1 MASSLLPAA
10 SSEVIIMPISIV
22 SATENPIDVIGTA
35 AGTSYGRPLDEP
47 YEKRLKRVKHCVTNG
62 HLSVLEQAVVTFR
75 CECSRAC
82 SHQLVRHR
90 IASYCQKSQR
100 YTKLSDWDRDDDWYV
115 TPAAFKDDR
124 NYHAMMLECAL
135 DYQNAIDKGIK
146 PEDARYLLPEAT
158 KTEITCTFNVRS
170 LFNFLDLRTDSHAQ
184 WEIRD
189 LAFELVE
196 AVAGISDQWRE
207 LMEMWNLKK

>member
-1 MASSLLPAA
+1 M
-10 SSEVIIMPISIV
+10 ISII
-22 SATENPIDVIGTA
+22 SATDNPVDVIGTA

-62 HLSVLEQAVVTFR
+62 HLSVLEQASVTFR
-75 CECSRAC
+75 CECSRSC

-100 YTKLSDWDRDDDWYV
+100 YTKIDTDSDWYV
-115 TPAAFKDDR
+115 VPPQFSVDHPVEFSDHMKSCAIQYNACMAA
-124 NYHAMMLECAL
+124 
-135 DYQNAIDKGIK
+135 GIK
-146 PEDARYLLPEAT
+146 TEDARYLLPEAT

-196 AVAGISDQWRE
+196 AVAAIDDQWRE
-207 LMEMWNLKK
+207 LMEMWNLRK

>member
-1 MASSLLPAA
+1 MT
-10 SSEVIIMPISIV
+10 ISIV
-22 SATENPIDVIGTA
+22 TATANPIDVIGTA

-47 YEKRLKRVKHCVTNG
+47 YEKRLKRTKNCVLQG
-62 HLSVLEQAVVTFR
+62 HDSVLENAVVTFR

-100 YTKLSDWDRDDDWYV
+100 YTKIDTDSDWYV
-115 TPAAFKDDR
+115 MPPSFDDANIESWFYECMETCAN
-124 NYHAMMLECAL
+124 NYNL
-135 DYQNAIDKGIK
+135 AIANGRIK

-196 AVAGISDQWRE
+196 AVAAIDDQWRE
-207 LMEMWNLKK
+207 LMEMWNLRK

>member
-1 MASSLLPAA
+1 MT
-10 SSEVIIMPISIV
+10 ISII
-22 SATENPIDVIGTA
+22 SATENPVDVIGIA

-47 YEKRLKRVKHCVTNG
+47 YEKRLKRTKNCVLQG
-62 HLSVLEQAVVTFR
+62 HDSVLENAVVTFR

-100 YTKLSDWDRDDDWYV
+100 YTKIDTKSDWYV
-115 TPAAFKDDR
+115 TPQCFFDDPVFEE
-124 NYHAMMLECAL
+124 AMRDYAVYYNLMLSS
-135 DYQNAIDKGIK
+135 GIK
-146 PEDARYLLPEAT
+146 PEDARYLMPEAT

-207 LMEMWNLKK
+207 IMEMWNLRK

>member
-1 MASSLLPAA
+1 M
-10 SSEVIIMPISIV
+10 ISII

-47 YEKRLKRVKHCVTNG
+47 YEKRLKRVKHCVSNG
-62 HLSVLEQAVVTFR
+62 HTSVLEMASVTFR

-100 YTKLSDWDRDDDWYV
+100 YTKIDTLSDWYV
-115 TPAAFKDDR
+115 VPPAFSAPSKGIGEYESLDYFTWFQHGMWQCASDYND
-124 NYHAMMLECAL
+124 AL
-135 DYQNAIDKGIK
+135 DAGIK

-170 LFNFLDLRTDSHAQ
+170 LFNFLDLRTDPHAQ

-196 AVAGISDQWRE
+196 AIAAIDDQWRQ
-207 LMEMWNLKK
+207 LMEMWNLRK